1 MTQSRR
7 RSLAGPIAF
16 ALGGSIAGFPLFGFF
31 YLLYNDRFAG
41 SDAAF
46 EGFLLFA
53 IVLLFAG
60 LFVAS
65 IGAQMIL
72 EDSQK

>member
-1 MTQSRR
+1 M
-7 RSLAGPIAF
+7 
-16 ALGGSIAGFPLFGFF
+16 FGFF

-41 SDAAF
+41 SDATFQA
-46 EGFLLFA
+46 FLLFA
-53 IVLLFAG
+53 MFMLFAG

-65 IGAQMIL
+65 VGVQMIL

>member
-1 MTQSRR
+1 M
-7 RSLAGPIAF
+7 
-16 ALGGSIAGFPLFGFF
+16 AGFPLFGFF

-53 IVLLFAG
+53 LVMVFAG
-60 LFVAS
+60 LFVAAV
-65 IGAQMIL
+65 GAQMIL